1 MARDTMKVF
10 CGNSITQLA
19 KDICKKLGVGLGK
32 ATVDKFSDGEIRVKI
47 EENVR
52 GADVFIIQST
62 QAPAENLMELLLMA
76 DAAKRASAARIT
88 AVIPYYGYARQDK
101 KDKPRVPITAKL
113 VANLL
118 TQAGAN
124 RVLALD
130 LHAEQIQG
138 FFDIPVDHLYAT
150 PVFADFFGERDLS
163 DYMVVAP
170 DAGSAKRAR
179 GYAKRMGNLPMAIVD
194 KRREK
199 KDRPEALNLVGDVE
213 GKVCLLSDD
222 LISTGATLIEATG
235 LLLKKG
241 AREVRV
247 AATHGVLAGEA
258 VNKLAASPIEEIVVT
273 DSLPVQDRLAEGK
286 FRVLS
291 IAGLLSEAIR
301 RIHNGESVSSLFI

>member
-1 MARDTMKVF
+1 MTRNSMKVF
-10 CGNSITQLA
+10 CGNSVPRLA
-19 KDICKKLGVGLGK
+19 QNISKKLGFNLGK
-32 ATVDKFSDGEIRVKI
+32 VTVDRFSDGEIRVKI

-62 QAPAENLMELLLMA
+62 QAPSDNLMELLLMC
-76 DAAKRASAARIT
+76 DAAKRASASRIT
-88 AVIPYYGYARQDK
+88 TVIPYYGYARQDK
-101 KDKPRVPITAKL
+101 KDEPRVPITAKL
-113 VANLL
+113 VADLL
-118 TQAGAN
+118 SQAGAS
-124 RVLALD
+124 RILALD

-150 PVFADFFGERDLS
+150 PLFAEFFGKRNLA
-163 DYMVVAP
+163 DYIVVAP
-170 DAGSAKRAR
+170 DAGSAKRSR

-199 KDRPEALNLVGDVE
+199 KDKPEALNLVGAVE
-213 GKVCLLSDD
+213 GKKCLLLDD
-222 LISTGATLIEATG
+222 LISTGTTLIEATG

-241 AREVRV
+241 AKEVRV
-247 AATHGVLAGEA
+247 AATHGVFSGEA
-258 VNKLAASPIEEIVVT
+258 IEKLKASPIEEIVIT
-273 DSLPVQDRLAEGK
+273 DSLPRDLPAGK